1 MLQPDGVM
9 GAGGAY
15 AAGGR
20 DIPAEKDALFN
31 DVYNEHCENL
41 RAVPGVL
48 AIRRYRTG
56 PAPHLPAR
64 ALFTP
69 FLPFNPHSLG

>member
-9 GAGGAY
+9 GAGGA

-20 DIPAEKDALFN
+20 DILAEKDALFN

-69 FLPFNPHSLG
+69 FLSFHPHSLG